1 MVGSLARKQIAC
13 HISKYIIY
21 LELIIIIFTDAKGDI
36 MLKADK
42 LFKQNIEAILK
53 EGMSTEGYDV
63 RPLYVDGKPAHSTF
77 ITHVSETYNI
87 NQGELPI
94 TTLRP
99 IAIKSAI
106 SEIRWIYQ
114 DQSSDLKVLKE
125 KHNIHWWD
133 SWDIGHGNIGQRY
146 GATVKKYNLMNNL
159 LKGLEEAPYTR
170 RHIIDL
176 YQYADFEQTEGLYP
190 CAFLTLWSVRGGLLD
205 MTLVQRSSDYLV
217 AGHINKMQ
225 YVAFQMMVARHL
237 GLEAGK
243 FTHYVEN
250 LHIYD
255 RHMEQA
261 LELLRRE
268 PNAEKT
274 PKLILNPDKKN
285 FFDITTEDLQLVD
298 YEPVKPQLKFELGI

>member
-1 MVGSLARKQIAC
+1 
-13 HISKYIIY
+13 
-21 LELIIIIFTDAKGDI
+21 

-42 LFKQNIEAILK
+42 IFKDNITEILNN
-53 EGMSTEGYDV
+53 GMSTEGFDV
-63 RPLYVDGKPAHSTF
+63 RPMYIDGKPAHSTF
-77 ITHVSETYNI
+77 ITHVSESYNI
-87 NQGELPI
+87 NEGELPI

-114 DQSSDLKVLKE
+114 DQTNELSVLKK

-133 SWDIGHGNIGQRY
+133 SWDVGDKTIGQRY
-146 GATVKKYNLMNNL
+146 GATVKKYDLMNKL
-159 LKGLEEAPYTR
+159 LKGLQEEPYTR
-170 RHIIDL
+170 RHIMDL
-176 YQYADFEQTEGLYP
+176 YQFADFQESKGLYP
-190 CAFLTLWSVRGGLLD
+190 CAFLTMWSVRGKLLD
-205 MTLVQRSSDYLV
+205 MTLIQRSSDYLV

-225 YVAFQMMVARHL
+225 YAALQMMVARHL

-255 RHMEQA
+255 RHMDQA
-261 LELLRRE
+261 RELLSRE
-268 PNAEKT
+268 PSILKT
-274 PKLILNPDKKN
+274 PRLVLNPEKKN
-285 FFDITTEDLQLVD
+285 FFDITTEDFQLVD

>member
-1 MVGSLARKQIAC
+1 
-13 HISKYIIY
+13 
-21 LELIIIIFTDAKGDI
+21 

-42 LFKQNIEAILK
+42 IFKENITEILNN
-53 EGMSTEGYDV
+53 GLSTEGFDV
-63 RPLYVDGKPAHSTF
+63 RPVYIDGKPAHSTF
-77 ITHVSETYNI
+77 ITHVSESYNI
-87 NQGELPI
+87 NQGEFPI

-114 DQSSDLKVLKE
+114 DQSNELSVLKE

-133 SWDIGHGNIGQRY
+133 SWDIGDKTIGQRY
-146 GATVKKYNLMNNL
+146 GATVKKYDLMNKL
-159 LKGLEEAPYTR
+159 LKGLEQEPYTR

-176 YQYADFEQTEGLYP
+176 YQYADFEETKGLHP
-190 CAFLTLWSVRGGLLD
+190 CAFLTMWSVRGNLLD
-205 MTLVQRSSDYLV
+205 MTLIQRSSDYLV

-225 YVAFQMMVARHL
+225 YVALQMMVARHL
-237 GLEAGK
+237 GLEAGR

-261 LELLRRE
+261 RELLNRE
-268 PNAEKT
+268 AVTSKS

-285 FFDITTEDLQLVD
+285 FYDITTEDFQLID